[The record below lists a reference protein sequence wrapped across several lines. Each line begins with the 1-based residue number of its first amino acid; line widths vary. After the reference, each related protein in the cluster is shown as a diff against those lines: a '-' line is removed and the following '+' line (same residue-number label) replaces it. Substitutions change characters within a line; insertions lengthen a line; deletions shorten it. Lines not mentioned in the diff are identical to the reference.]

1 MKLLGAAAIV
11 LVVLYFADQQFT
23 QGQLTSAA
31 QQMASQMRHSLGI

>member
-1 MKLLGAAAIV
+1 MKLLGAAIIV

-23 QGQLTSAA
+23 QGQFTNAA